1 MSGVECSGVVVVGED
16 EDVECTGNGF
26 GRVGSGAK
34 RERARRREGRS
45 DIFWVVRDVEG
56 GGMERGEKK
65 VVGGVTSEESEQWD
79 AQGEGTR

>member
-1 MSGVECSGVVVVGED
+1 MSGVECWGVVVVGED

-45 DIFWVVRDVEG
+45 DIFWG
-56 GGMERGEKK
+56 GGRCGGRWDG
-65 VVGGVTSEESEQWD
+65 VG
-79 AQGEGTR
+79 